1 MLKTN
6 NNTQNSFSLNTEPQA
21 LITDYLNQTAES
33 GKTIKD
39 ANISFVQLSQIIKK
53 IQEQT
58 NPSSAKSGNNKL
70 VKMDFT
76 TPVLPQ
82 AASSQ
87 APSISQMQEMIG
99 RLMETLA
106 ELQGMLAK
114 HGNEVAQIT
123 SAMSL
128 ALIQNMQN
136 QLKTLTNELQQ
147 ASKEANTEKF
157 WNTFLKDAGVVAG
170 FVAAGIAAMC
180 GQPEIAAVI
189 IVFTVLSASGAMDKI
204 TTGLTKLY
212 VEAGCSP
219 TVAKVLADVT
229 VIVVAALV
237 TGGACAAYA
246 TYSACAVATEAAAEN
261 ATADAAED
269 GIEMTTVAADSGE
282 SATEDADLAAES
294 AKSESPKTSWNPFRK
309 LPRSVNIGI
318 VAGSQATMSTSFAS
332 DFMSAVL
339 INMKDGKTKDWLQ
352 TIGTIIINFLAALAG
367 IGAASAASAA
377 GSRYS
382 LLNANNSKI
391 MLSALRV
398 TQFAGSC
405 AQIIGQFGLGITYI
419 NQANNKQKTT
429 QTEAAITLLNSF
441 TKIISQMETSN
452 SKTSNS
458 EMKTWSTELSALSYD
473 LNRAG
478 AEIARELQ
486 A

>member
-21 LITDYLNQTAES
+21 LITDYLNQTAKS

-114 HGNEVAQIT
+114 HGNEVAQMT

-136 QLKTLTNELQQ
+136 QFKTLTNELQQ
-147 ASKEANTEKF
+147 ASKEENTEKF

-170 FVAAGIAAMC
+170 FVAAGAALAC

-189 IVFTVLSASGAMDKI
+189 IVFTVLSASGVMDKI
-204 TTGLTKLY
+204 TTGLAKLY

-229 VIVVAALV
+229 VIVVAAAV

-269 GIEMTTVAADSGE
+269 GITVAADSGE

-405 AQIIGQFGLGITYI
+405 AQIIGQVGLGITYI
-419 NQANNKQKTT
+419 NQAKNKLKTT

-452 SKTSNS
+452 SKTLNS

>member
-170 FVAAGIAAMC
+170 FVAAGVAAMC

-246 TYSACAVATEAAAEN
+246 TYSAGAVATEAAAEN

-269 GIEMTTVAADSGE
+269 GITVAADSGE

-318 VAGSQATMSTSFAS
+318 VAGSQATMSTNFAS
-332 DFMSAVL
+332 DFMSAAL

-391 MLSALRV
+391 MSYALQG
-398 TQFAGSC
+398 TQAAGSC
-405 AQIIGQFGLGITYI
+405 AQITGQVGLGITYI